1 MDRDQQFLMPP
12 DMREWLPPDHPVWL
26 VIAAVGRLDTSA
38 VHAHRRTG
46 GVGRAGYH
54 PDMLLTLL
62 MWAWVQG
69 VRSSRRIERSCE
81 QDIAF
86 RVICAGDIPD
96 HVTISRFRAETAAA
110 MESVFEQVLM
120 LCAKLG
126 MARLGVVALDGVKI
140 GSNASMSANR
150 TEEGL
155 VKAGQDEKDRQAA
168 AAAAR
173 AAAREASAEHAA
185 ADAADDDL
193 FGPDDRGDQ
202 VPPDAVDPSSRAT
215 RIAAALADLQ
225 AEKDAETVAA
235 KAKGEAYLA
244 LRGNGHDGKGTRPPP
259 GVEVEVARTRLA
271 RVLGEREE
279 FVADYWRRRRAAE
292 AAGTRNWGR
301 VPKPV
306 EETGLVLRCRAGLA
320 NAEARQA
327 KRDAAAAKVRRVRNT
342 TDPQSRMMPL
352 RGGGWLQGYNCQA
365 VTSEDGVIIAVSVSN
380 NPSDVITY
388 IAMTDAAVNAAE
400 LIDKHRPTALTPTT
414 ATTQTAPDL
423 GSAGGIGI
431 VLADAGYL
439 SEENL
444 TAPGPDRLIAVGKSY
459 AIELD
464 ARARPEEGPP
474 PETATAVEAMAHRL
488 RTPAGNQAY
497 RQRSHIA
504 ETPFGQAKHNLGF
517 RRFTSRGQTR
527 AAAEWNFH
535 AAVNNLLKAIS
546 TGRLSPTPHPTG

>member
-1 MDRDQQFLMPP
+1 MPP
-12 DMREWLPPDHPVWL
+12 DMREWLPADHPVWL
-26 VIAAVGRLDTSA
+26 VIAAVGQLDTSA

-62 MWAWVQG
+62 MWAWAQG
-69 VRSSRRIERSCE
+69 VRSSRRIERACE

-86 RVICAGDIPD
+86 RVICAGDVPD
-96 HVTISRFRAETAAA
+96 HVTISRFRAETASA

-155 VKAGQDEKDRQAA
+155 VRAGQDEQS

-202 VPPDAVDPSSRAT
+202 VPPDAVDPSSRAA
-215 RIAAALADLQ
+215 RIATALADLQ
-225 AEKDAETVAA
+225 AEKDAERAAA

-244 LRGNGHDGKGTRPPP
+244 RRESGHSVQGSRPPP
-259 GVEVEVARTRLA
+259 GVDVQIARERVAQVIA
-271 RVLGEREE
+271 EREE
-279 FVADYWRRRRAAE
+279 FIADYWRRRRAAE
-292 AAGTRNWGR
+292 AAGTKAWARLPR
-301 VPKPV
+301 PV
-306 EETGLVLRCRAGLA
+306 EQHQAVIRCRAQLA
-320 NAEARQA
+320 KAEARQA
-327 KRDAAAAKVRRVRNT
+327 KRDAAKTKSRRVRNT

-365 VTSEDGVIIAVSVSN
+365 VTSEDGVIIAVSVNN
-380 NPSDVITY
+380 NPSDVVTY

-400 LIDKHRPTALTPTT
+400 LIDKYRPTAHTMTT
-414 ATTQTAPDL
+414 ATTQTAPDP
-423 GSAGGIGI
+423 GIAGGIGI

-459 AIELD
+459 TIELD
-464 ARARPEEGPP
+464 ARAHPEEGPP
-474 PETATAVEAMAHRL
+474 PQTATAVQAMAHRL
-488 RTPAGNQAY
+488 RTPEGNHAY

-546 TGRLSPTPHPTG
+546 TGRLRPTPHPTG